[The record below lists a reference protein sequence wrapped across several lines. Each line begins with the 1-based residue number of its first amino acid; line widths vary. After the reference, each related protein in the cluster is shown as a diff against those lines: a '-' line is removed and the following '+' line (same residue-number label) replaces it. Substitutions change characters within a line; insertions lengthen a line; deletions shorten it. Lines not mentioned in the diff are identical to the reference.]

1 MSVAVGTLVIVKLPL
16 LSMLVLTA
24 RAAPVDRDI
33 AVVVALV
40 SVPPDGRAILP
51 VMVPPPGML
60 PPLRPRPPPPPPQ
73 PGCRRVNTTARRAA
87 VRKRAPPNSAGR
99 MEPNFGAFLLDITCF
114 LDPGCE
120 WLPIRPCDKV
130 RGVIIAPGIFEN
142 REPSKPDFLHS
153 CLIGQ
158 EIAAGGVD
166 YELPVF
172 IDGLNGDL
180 RSGAG
185 LVGGTSSFQSG
196 GAYGFRSPE
205 MPSCLHLAGYGGGSR
220 RVGQRGWPV
229 GGFDGDIGEHQGSV
243 VLRLFGLERGG
254 VGKSGPS
261 RSAR

>member
-1 MSVAVGTLVIVKLPL
+1 
-16 LSMLVLTA
+16 
-24 RAAPVDRDI
+24 
-33 AVVVALV
+33 
-40 SVPPDGRAILP
+40 
-51 VMVPPPGML
+51 
-60 PPLRPRPPPPPPQ
+60 
-73 PGCRRVNTTARRAA
+73 
-87 VRKRAPPNSAGR
+87 

-261 RSAR
+261 RSARGADAAGFLLSLGAEGPELDKRQLETAGLGGGDGLVDVIAGLDKVVGV